1 MISSCHLWCFGIS
14 RSDFALFLA
23 VHYFSF
29 ILPRIKR
36 QARTLRSSPQYKD
49 FCCFEFTQ
57 NAGETV
63 FVPAGWW
70 HAVLNMTDTTAIT
83 QNFCSPRNF
92 DDVWLKTRTGR
103 KRMAWKWLCQLE
115 HKYPELAARAKAM
128 NRRDGFAM
136 KYDPVE
142 MERREREEREE
153 KERKAERKRRKQMEQ
168 SYTKLAWEPKATTGG
183 MPEKP
188 FPDVDNTVKRS
199 RVESHPT
206 VSPEA

>member
-1 MISSCHLWCFGIS
+1 
-14 RSDFALFLA
+14 
-23 VHYFSF
+23 
-29 ILPRIKR
+29 
-36 QARTLRSSPQYKD
+36 
-49 FCCFEFTQ
+49 
-57 NAGETV
+57 
-63 FVPAGWW
+63 
-70 HAVLNMTDTTAIT
+70 
-83 QNFCSPRNF
+83 
-92 DDVWLKTRTGR
+92 
-103 KRMAWKWLCQLE
+103 
-115 HKYPELAARAKAM
+115 M

-188 FPDVDNTVKRS
+188 CPDVDNTVKRS